1 MVKLSVNPGIVGV
14 RGEKK
19 GRRKRE
25 GEGGERGLVGGDEAS
40 GSSWGM
46 QRTEGMPGFS
56 RACGSANRASG
67 PPAIVMA
74 TPGLRRL
81 RNGGNPIKRRDAA
94 PGGKVW
100 GRNEVAFGSKAGER
114 VGPKVRSVRKGLLSL
129 FALLITR

>member
-14 RGEKK
+14 SGEKK
-19 GRRKRE
+19 GGRKGRGRGE
-25 GEGGERGLVGGDEAS
+25 GERLVGGDEAS

-94 PGGKVW
+94 PGGNVW
-100 GRNEVAFGSKAGER
+100 GRNEVAFGSTVGER
-114 VGPKVRSVRKGLLSL
+114 VGPKVRSVQKGLLSL